1 LTAVWTTRSATVGI
15 PSFLSWVRLFYRY
28 DIPVVG

>member
-1 LTAVWTTRSATVGI
+1 MRGRSPAAAARS
-15 PSFLSWVRLFYRY
+15 PEYPAPRVRLFYRY